1 MNSRILSRTLIVVTL
16 ISTLL
21 LSACGAVTPATTA
34 PTTAPAAAAPTA
46 APTAAPVAEAPTAAP
61 TAAPAA
67 IATSAPAAE
76 APTATAASAPAAM
89 PALIKMPEQIAGG
102 RPVNITVIGKPPES
116 QLAAL
121 ESWNAQVARFQA
133 TYPNVTI
140 EGIDYAYSPDSFAA
154 LVAGNQVPTLFEVYL
169 TDLGKTVDQG
179 VGTDLTSF
187 YTAQGLQEVFNPNIL
202 AIASHDGK
210 IYGIPRFAYAM
221 GLGYNIAMLKAAG
234 FDAPPTTWEE
244 LTTMSQKLTKRD
256 EGIAGFSF
264 ITDGS
269 NATGWQFTTIAY
281 TFGTKQ
287 ADLVATKPDGSYTA
301 GFATGAPVAALDY
314 IKNLRWQYDVLPR
327 ENLDWA
333 KNGEV
338 LATGRT
344 AIAVMA
350 GDQFNWI
357 RMTFPDVDMS
367 QFGFAPLPVG
377 PDGKSVSLVGGNIA
391 MVSAAASAD
400 EQEAAVY
407 FRLWTQFDPA
417 EIQIGYE
424 LSQKD
429 PQFVIGAPTLPLYV
443 GEYQQSNESLQE
455 QYANLP
461 TQNYELFRNAV
472 SSGAVGLEL
481 EPVIAGQEYYG
492 AMGAVI
498 SAILTDQSV
507 EPATSVKEA
516 ADIFQTNVLDQ
527 LKQ

>member
-1 MNSRILSRTLIVVTL
+1 
-16 ISTLL
+16 
-21 LSACGAVTPATTA
+21 
-34 PTTAPAAAAPTA
+34 
-46 APTAAPVAEAPTAAP
+46 
-61 TAAPAA
+61 
-67 IATSAPAAE
+67 
-76 APTATAASAPAAM
+76 
-89 PALIKMPEQIAGG
+89 
-102 RPVNITVIGKPPES
+102 
-116 QLAAL
+116 
-121 ESWNAQVARFQA
+121 
-133 TYPNVTI
+133 
-140 EGIDYAYSPDSFAA
+140 
-154 LVAGNQVPTLFEVYL
+154 QVPTLFEVYL
-169 TDLGKTVDQG
+169 TDIGKTVEQG
-179 VGTDLTSF
+179 VGADLTGI

-202 AIASHDGK
+202 AIASKDGK

-234 FDAPPTTWEE
+234 LDAPPSTWEE
-244 LTTMSQKLTKRD
+244 LAAVSQKLTKRD

-287 ADLVATKPDGSYTA
+287 SDLVTANADGTYAA
-301 GFATGAPVAALDY
+301 GFATGAPVAAVDY

-333 KNGEV
+333 KNGEG

-350 GDQFNWI
+350 GDQFTWI
-357 RMTFPDVDMS
+357 RTTFPDVDMS
-367 QFGFAPLPVG
+367 QFGFAPLPAG

-391 MVSAAASAD
+391 MISAAADAD
-400 EQEAAVY
+400 QQEAAAY

-429 PQFVIGAPTLPLYV
+429 PQFVIGAPVLPMYV
-443 GEYQQSNESLQE
+443 GDYQKATDDLQAK
-455 QYANLP
+455 YANLP
-461 TQNYELFRNAV
+461 VQNYQLFRDAV

-492 AMGAVI
+492 AMGGVI
-498 SAILTDQSV
+498 SSILTDQSV
-507 EPATSVKEA
+507 DSAASVKDA
-516 ADIFQTNVLDQ
+516 AATFQTNVLDLLQ
-527 LKQ
+527 